1 MRSGLEKET
10 IIVFNEVEK
19 SATIHTFNRKIINY
33 LMEIKDV
40 EQDMEFI
47 SNNQGDHRFEV
58 PKSWIKVRAKK
69 KLNLTDEERANRK
82 ARLSSRKLKHD
93 SNQNK
98 P

>member
-1 MRSGLEKET
+1 MQ
-10 IIVFNEVEK
+10 
-19 SATIHTFNRKIINY
+19 
-33 LMEIKDV
+33 IKDV

-82 ARLSSRKLKHD
+82 ARLATRNLSKKPKRNISRNL
-93 SNQNK
+93 

>member
-1 MRSGLEKET
+1 MRTALEKET
-10 IIVFNEVEK
+10 IIVFNESEK
-19 SATIHTFNRKIINY
+19 SATIHTYNRKIINY
-33 LMEIKDV
+33 LMQIKDV

-82 ARLSSRKLKHD
+82 ARLVSKKPKRNISRNL
-93 SNQNK
+93 